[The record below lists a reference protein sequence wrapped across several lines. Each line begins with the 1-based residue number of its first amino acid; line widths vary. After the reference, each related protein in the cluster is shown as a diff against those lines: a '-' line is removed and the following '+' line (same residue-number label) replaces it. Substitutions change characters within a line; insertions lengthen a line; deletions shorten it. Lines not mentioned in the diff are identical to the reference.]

1 MMNTRNLSVKAKTV
15 EKLNIWKAEIHN
27 SQYRPYLT
35 VRSVNKV
42 GRRHWV
48 YCAKQRRHV
57 HLLSDGERRAYTIL
71 LSMPET
77 KAVMEQYALDINETM
92 DIAIEQGVIHPRN
105 HKTGEAH
112 VMTTDFVV
120 TQNVPN
126 QFGVYATAYTFKYF
140 DQLYTLEGDTR
151 KPKSYRT
158 WEKFNIEKEYW
169 NLRGLEY
176 RIITEKD
183 ATKEYSWNIQFCA
196 SAVNAVFTE
205 SCIHS
210 SLCIFERNW
219 LRKSTLTLQEHIQI
233 VSNEMLISQEKSLE
247 LFKFCVLK
255 RLLPIQ
261 HDFCIRMFRPINL
274 NNSFKQE
281 Y

>member
-35 VRSVNKV
+35 VRSVNKI
-42 GRRHWV
+42 GRRHWM
-48 YCAKQRRHV
+48 YCSKQKRQV

-77 KAVMEQYALDINETM
+77 KAVMEQYALDSNETM

-169 NLRGLEY
+169 NLRGLDY
-176 RIITEKD
+176 RILTERD
-183 ATKEYSWNIQFCA
+183 ATKEYSWNIQFCD
-196 SAVNAVFTE
+196 SAVNAVFTDKN
-205 SCIHS
+205 IHS
-210 SLCIFERNW
+210 FLLLFKANW
-219 LRKSTLTLQEHIQI
+219 LRKSTLTLQEHMNM
-233 VSNEMLISQEKSLE
+233 VAKGLSISQEQSLE
-247 LFKFCVLK
+247 LFKFCVLR
-255 RLLPIQ
+255 RLLPIE

-274 NNSFKQE
+274 NICS
-281 Y
+281 